1 MNMITNSD
9 SPKILAAREKI
20 EKARADL
27 QQKIDETKG
36 ISKTDSEQ
44 IKELLEVLIDAQNEY
59 QFLKTD
65 WDSYLNISISEIDWT
80 FWRDRQN

>member
-27 QQKIDETKG
+27 QQNIDETKG

-65 WDSYLNISISEIDWT
+65 
-80 FWRDRQN
+80 